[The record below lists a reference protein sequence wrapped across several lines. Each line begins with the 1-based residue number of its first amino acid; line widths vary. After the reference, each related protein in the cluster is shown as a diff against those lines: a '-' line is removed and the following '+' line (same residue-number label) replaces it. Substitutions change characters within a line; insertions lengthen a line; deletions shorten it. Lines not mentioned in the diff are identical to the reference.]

1 MTGKQRLA
9 KLTVQMVSTEKST
22 NFIFKCV
29 CTIPMAFCKKII
41 EFIQSTPN
49 ERIDRLLMLLYGKN
63 YVEVCE
69 ISF

>member
-29 CTIPMAFCKKII
+29 CTIPMALCRNII
-41 EFIQSTPN
+41 EFGQSTPVQ
-49 ERIDRLLMLLYGKN
+49 KN
-63 YVEVCE
+63 
-69 ISF
+69 